1 MFDIKVNHEF
11 TYYEAGTL
19 AGNGYNDHMY
29 AGKLTIKVNGEDV
42 GEEWM
47 HDVDDSVDT
56 NADYYYNDV
65 TQEYGYTINTEYDDL
80 VEVRMDCTNDCVCTF
95 EKTD

>member
-1 MFDIKVNHEF
+1 
-11 TYYEAGTL
+11 
-19 AGNGYNDHMY
+19 
-29 AGKLTIKVNGEDV
+29 
-42 GEEWM
+42 M

-95 EKTD
+95 EKTNQRKFRTTCTCMNDNTYTCSL